1 MSQHNSTVSND
12 ATTASPGRPLLQA
25 RDLFCERDERI
36 LFQGLDF
43 SLHHGE
49 LMQVA
54 GSNGSGKTTLLRIL
68 CGLNGLWEGEIL
80 WQGQPVHEQ
89 RDAFLASLLYIGHRV
104 GVNRIL
110 SPRENLRWSGALHG
124 GVDDAR
130 IERALEQVGLAGY
143 DDIPCHN
150 LSAGQHQRVAL
161 ARLYL
166 SPAPLWI
173 LDEPFTTLDV
183 HGVRALEQHLAGHVE
198 RGGAVLV
205 TTHHALNV
213 PCEVTRL
220 DLDRQKETA

>member
-1 MSQHNSTVSND
+1 MEPHTGP
-12 ATTASPGRPLLQA
+12 AAGAPLLQA
-25 RDLFCERDERI
+25 RDLFCERDERV
-36 LFQGLDF
+36 LFSGLDF
-43 SLHHGE
+43 SLHAGE

-54 GSNGSGKTTLLRIL
+54 GSNGSGKTTLMRIL
-68 CGLNGLWEGEIL
+68 CGLNSLWEGEL
-80 WQGQPVHEQ
+80 FWQGQPLHEQ
-89 RDAFLASLLYIGHRV
+89 REIFLASLLYIGHRV

-110 SPRENLRWSGALHG
+110 SPRENLRWSCALQG
-124 GVDDAR
+124 GLDERR

-166 SPAPLWI
+166 IDVPLWI

-183 HGVRALEQHLAGHVE
+183 DGVRALEQHLAAHTE
-198 RGGAVLV
+198 RGGSVMV

-213 PCEVTRL
+213 PCDITRL
-220 DLDRQKETA
+220 DLDHQKEGLSP